1 MNNIM
6 NRGDLCRHYSEV
18 EERSAGRVV
27 PAIVTLVGIVL
38 LVWAS
43 SLGDAE
49 NWSVA
54 MFTIGIVVFA
64 IGIVVFAIGI
74 IKLIRPSRT
83 LFYVATGEKVVRHF
97 EGYEQEA
104 RTQVEKCL
112 QEGNFEQL
120 ASLKASNSSAPLVS
134 VTYSTASGSLR
145 IGQLLHYVPYEY
157 QPLLEPVIHKSQK

>member
-18 EERSAGRVV
+18 EERSASRVV

-54 MFTIGIVVFA
+54 MFT

-120 ASLKASNSSAPLVS
+120 ASLKASNGSAPLVS

>member
-1 MNNIM
+1 M
-6 NRGDLCRHYSEV
+6 NREDLCRYCSEV

-27 PAIVTLVGIVL
+27 PAFVALVGVVL

-43 SLGDAE
+43 SLRDAE
-49 NWSVA
+49 DWSVA
-54 MFTIGIVVFA
+54 VLTIGIVVL
-64 IGIVVFAIGI
+64 AIGI

-97 EGYEQEA
+97 EGHEQEA
-104 RTQVEKCL
+104 RAHIEKAL
-112 QEGNFEQL
+112 ADGNFEVL
-120 ASLKASNSSAPLVS
+120 ASLKASTSSAPLVS

-157 QPLLEPVIHKSQK
+157 QPLFEPVIHKSHK

>member
-1 MNNIM
+1 M
-6 NRGDLCRHYSEV
+6 NREDLCRYCAEV

-27 PAIVTLVGIVL
+27 PAFVALVGIVL

-43 SLGDAE
+43 SLRDAE

-54 MFTIGIVVFA
+54 MLTIGIVVL
-64 IGIVVFAIGI
+64 AIGI

-83 LFYVATGEKVVRHF
+83 LFYVVTGEKVVRHF

-112 QEGNFEQL
+112 QEGSFEQL